1 MAAGATRPRPVAS
14 SVPAAEAPPLP
25 ELSEERKVDLAELL
39 RAPQPD
45 DAATVEL
52 LLNPTPDSAGAV
64 TAMMET
70 ARAGPPRYDCFI
82 STGVAPAFAFSA
94 FRHRNAEGGF
104 QYDVRLTPTESSR
117 VGTNS
122 FCAQLKCSADCTRY
136 TLCDDPSNFYSYPRE
151 LGAVF
156 VGGAGLGNRI
166 SVLVPRVLP
175 SGAAAQF
182 RVLRPEDGIISRF
195 LAGQAREHIMTLSG
209 LWTSKE
215 APPHAPPRLASPRLA
230 SPRLA
235 SPRLA
240 SPHASPPPL
249 ASPHAA
255 GRPALPSLTPA
266 RACLAGRDRRAHP
279 GGRGDC
285 RKPATDGA
293 PHTRPR
299 PPPQPSP
306 TRARR
311 APLQVFRATQSSSTL
326 SLQYSSP
333 LSCFQADATA
343 PKPSA
348 PSSLRH
354 LTPLPSPSVPPLSI
368 ARPSASPSR
377 SCTTRSTAAAPRA
390 NRAAPTARS
399 AAPPRARRSRSRR
412 TSLAPPPSRAPGPP
426 GGARLVP
433 HPPPTSSTT
442 TCEVQRTDPPSS
454 APKSL

>member
-1 MAAGATRPRPVAS
+1 MAACATRPRPVAS

-25 ELSEERKVDLAELL
+25 ELSDERKVDLAELL

-215 APPHAPPRLASPRLA
+215 APPHAPPRLASPRLP
-230 SPRLA
+230 SPRL
-235 SPRLA
+235 P

-279 GGRGDC
+279 GGRGDR

-293 PHTRPR
+293 PH
-299 PPPQPSP
+299 
-306 TRARR
+306 
-311 APLQVFRATQSSSTL
+311 
-326 SLQYSSP
+326 
-333 LSCFQADATA
+333 
-343 PKPSA
+343 K
-348 PSSLRH
+348 
-354 LTPLPSPSVPPLSI
+354 
-368 ARPSASPSR
+368 ASPS
-377 SCTTRSTAAAPRA
+377 AAALPDPCPTPPAAGLPRDA
-390 NRAAPTARS
+390 EQLDALAPVLV
-399 AAPPRARRSRSRR
+399 APLLLPGRRHRPQTIRPL
-412 TSLAPPPSRAPGPP
+412 LAPPPHTPPLSLGPSP
-426 GGARLVP
+426 LPRQAFCIALSLV
-433 HPPPTSSTT
+433 HHA
-442 TCEVQRTDPPSS
+442 QHRRRPSS
-454 APKSL
+454 EPRRAYGSVGRSSSRQKEQEPPHKPRPSTFPRAWSAKGGEACAPPAADQLHHNV

>member
-209 LWTSKE
+209 MWTSKE
-215 APPHAPPRLASPRLA
+215 GGTVELTLGGEGTAASQ
-230 SPRLA
+230 
-235 SPRLA
+235 
-240 SPHASPPPL
+240 
-249 ASPHAA
+249 
-255 GRPALPSLTPA
+255 
-266 RACLAGRDRRAHP
+266 RR
-279 GGRGDC
+279 
-285 RKPATDGA
+285 T
-293 PHTRPR
+293 
-299 PPPQPSP
+299 
-306 TRARR
+306 
-311 APLQVFRATQSSSTL
+311 VFRATQSSSTL

-333 LSCFQADATA
+333 LSCFQAFCIALSLVHHA
-343 PKPSA
+343 QHRRR
-348 PSSLRH
+348 PSSEPRRAYG
-354 LTPLPSPSVPPLSI
+354 SVGRSSSRQKEQEPPHKP
-368 ARPSASPSR
+368 RPS
-377 SCTTRSTAAAPRA
+377 TFPRA
-390 NRAAPTARS
+390 WSARGGE
-399 AAPPRARRSRSRR
+399 ACAPPAADQ
-412 TSLAPPPSRAPGPP
+412 LHHN
-426 GGARLVP
+426 V
-433 HPPPTSSTT
+433 
-442 TCEVQRTDPPSS
+442 
-454 APKSL
+454 